1 MVEVE
6 AGLAVLVAKCFVEH
20 EFAGHLIQP
29 HEVEAI
35 RAGLSANEHLAL
47 ERGFYLAGML
57 AEAPIDAGEKAK
69 LDKAKAETD
78 AIFVDLIDRIGPRDL
93 TAPQFATLARLYE
106 RGPLSQN
113 LLGRLVAM
121 EPANIRDVVLRLKKR
136 RLVTTRRDPDD
147 GRLILVGLTASG
159 LSLVQE
165 LLPIEIEC
173 TATTLAKLNAN
184 EKRILYD
191 LLGRLAD
198 S

>member
-1 MVEVE
+1 MHRTSTKAAAAAARPEPAYRLEDQV
-6 AGLAVLVAKCFVEH
+6 GFLLR
-20 EFAGHLIQP
+20 
-29 HEVEAI
+29 
-35 RAGLSANEHLAL
+35 RAYQRASSN
-47 ERGFYLAGML
+47 
-57 AEAPIDAGEKAK
+57 
-69 LDKAKAETD
+69 
-78 AIFVDLIDRIGPRDL
+78 LIDRIGPYDL

-106 RGPLSQN
+106 RGTLSQN

-147 GRLILVGLTASG
+147 GRLILVSLTASG
-159 LSLVQE
+159 TSLVEE

-173 TATTLAKLNAN
+173 TARTLAKFNAN
-184 EKRILYD
+184 EKTLLYD

>member
-1 MVEVE
+1 MQRTSTK
-6 AGLAVLVAKCFVEH
+6 AAAATARAKPAYRLEDQVGF
-20 EFAGHLIQP
+20 LLR
-29 HEVEAI
+29 
-35 RAGLSANEHLAL
+35 RAYQRASSN
-47 ERGFYLAGML
+47 
-57 AEAPIDAGEKAK
+57 
-69 LDKAKAETD
+69 
-78 AIFVDLIDRIGPRDL
+78 LIDRIGPYDL

-106 RGPLSQN
+106 RGTLSQN

-147 GRLILVGLTASG
+147 GRLILVSLTASG
-159 LSLVQE
+159 TSLVEE

-173 TATTLAKLNAN
+173 TARTLAKFNAN
-184 EKRILYD
+184 EKTLLYD

>member
-1 MVEVE
+1 
-6 AGLAVLVAKCFVEH
+6 VAAERLEPAYRLEDQVGF
-20 EFAGHLIQP
+20 LLR
-29 HEVEAI
+29 
-35 RAGLSANEHLAL
+35 RAYQRASSN
-47 ERGFYLAGML
+47 
-57 AEAPIDAGEKAK
+57 
-69 LDKAKAETD
+69 
-78 AIFVDLIDRIGPRDL
+78 LIDRIGPYDL

-147 GRLILVGLTASG
+147 GRLIVVGLTASG
-159 LSLVQE
+159 LSLVEQ

-173 TATTLAKLNAN
+173 TAKTLARLDAN
-184 EKRILYD
+184 EKRMLYD

-198 S
+198 N

>member
-1 MVEVE
+1 MAAERLEPAYRLEDQV
-6 AGLAVLVAKCFVEH
+6 GFLLR
-20 EFAGHLIQP
+20 
-29 HEVEAI
+29 
-35 RAGLSANEHLAL
+35 RAYQRASSN
-47 ERGFYLAGML
+47 
-57 AEAPIDAGEKAK
+57 
-69 LDKAKAETD
+69 
-78 AIFVDLIDRIGPRDL
+78 LIDRIGPHDL

-136 RLVTTRRDPDD
+136 RLVTTRRDPGD
-147 GRLILVGLTASG
+147 GRLIVVGLTAPG
-159 LSLVQE
+159 LSLVEQ

-173 TATTLAKLNAN
+173 TAKTLAKLDAN

>member
-1 MVEVE
+1 
-6 AGLAVLVAKCFVEH
+6 VAAERLGPAYRLEDQVGF
-20 EFAGHLIQP
+20 LLR
-29 HEVEAI
+29 
-35 RAGLSANEHLAL
+35 RAYQRASSN
-47 ERGFYLAGML
+47 
-57 AEAPIDAGEKAK
+57 
-69 LDKAKAETD
+69 
-78 AIFVDLIDRIGPRDL
+78 LIDRIGPYDL

-147 GRLILVGLTASG
+147 GRLIVVALSASG
-159 LSLVQE
+159 LSLVEE

-173 TATTLAKLNAN
+173 TARTLAKLDTN
-184 EKRILYD
+184 EKKILYD

-198 S
+198 N